1 MGKKQTDAMILN
13 MQGQLNALGIRLETI
28 SRLKFNNKRIDTV
41 GIEYRS
47 VLQDLDT
54 QQNCS
59 RYKWKGKLTNLILPS
74 WLIEFMLYRCGNLAG
89 FESGGIPYILPFAQA
104 KGINIYGIQ
113 NAIQPITFNGVVI
126 NKPNNFGVKT
136 YDINKPEGACILYD
150 KIPVY
155 STNTKTTSRA
165 GLNNVLIEYQ
175 AEVLGR
181 VRNNLKNLDKKVVFW
196 VDDEKQAN
204 QMKCDL
210 REAYGTDDPFIV
222 AVKGTQLRDKDNTTL
237 QGDVA
242 NETQSLFETW
252 QSINSIRC
260 MCSGIS
266 NDGAFEKKERKIT
279 GELQGGEEQTDLV
292 LDAGLEM
299 RKLFIKQMQLIYP
312 NSEWWKDLTVEINEE
327 KDFIVTYGTFEEDS
341 KKEGEENE

>member
-1 MGKKQTDAMILN
+1 MGRKQTDAMILN

-28 SRLKFNNKRIDTV
+28 SRLKFNNKRIDTI
-41 GIEYRS
+41 GLEYRES
-47 VLQDLDT
+47 LRDLDA
-54 QQNCS
+54 QQNCN
-59 RYKWKGKLTNLILPS
+59 RYEWEGKLTEQMPS
-74 WLIEFMLYRCGNLAG
+74 WLLEFMLYKCGTLAG
-89 FESGGIPYILPFAQA
+89 FESGGLPYILPFAQA
-104 KGINIYGIQ
+104 KGINIYGIS
-113 NAIQPITFNGVVI
+113 NAIQPITFNGVII
-126 NKPNNFGVKT
+126 NKPSNFGIKT
-136 YDINKPEGACILYD
+136 YDINKPDGACILYD

-155 STNTKTTSRA
+155 STNTKTTSRC
-165 GLNNVLIEYQ
+165 GLNSILIEYQ

-210 REAYGTDDPFIV
+210 RDAYGTDDPFIV

-266 NDGAFEKKERKIT
+266 NGGAFEKKERKIT
-279 GELQGGEEQTDLV
+279 GELTGDEEQTDLV
-292 LDAGLEM
+292 LDAGLKM
-299 RKLFIKQMQLIYP
+299 RQLFIKQMQLIYP
-312 NSEWWKDLTVEINEE
+312 NSEWWKDLTVKVNKKEE
-327 KDFIVTYGTFEEDS
+327 FIVPRGTEEEYFEE
-341 KKEGEENE
+341 EGVENE